1 MADTQSILAVL
12 LSISAGL
19 LIWYILR
26 LRQKRRRG
34 DSQDLDDYSGMARN
48 PEKLMDP
55 DVEALEELELLVSN
69 IDAENKIIFRAN
81 HGSNAYNIAGTFP
94 DDKKEMLEKVGWLTK
109 HPENVSCLLYT
120 SYDADDT
127 PCVDVGGGRII

>member
-55 DVEALEELELLVSN
+55 DVEALEELDRLLS
-69 IDAENKIIFRAN
+69 
-81 HGSNAYNIAGTFP
+81 
-94 DDKKEMLEKVGWLTK
+94 EKFDS
-109 HPENVSCLLYT
+109 EE
-120 SYDADDT
+120 
-127 PCVDVGGGRII
+127 